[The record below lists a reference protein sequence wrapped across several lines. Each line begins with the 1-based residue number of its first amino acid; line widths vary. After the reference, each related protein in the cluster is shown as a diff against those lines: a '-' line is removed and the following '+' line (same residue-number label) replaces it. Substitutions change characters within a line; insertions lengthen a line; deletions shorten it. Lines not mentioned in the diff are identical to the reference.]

1 MKTPSRT
8 SIVIVLA
15 VIATVS
21 VVIFQGCVT
30 ESGNTTQDDKKFN
43 FNLTIG
49 RSAGE
54 PEEFVEFKDEKNAKL
69 RFDEALRNLHAH
81 GSYHIHYK
89 KDDLPST
96 QVDND
101 YHPPTISLKTDKVTT
116 SELAK
121 NEPIGDPNVTKVAQS
136 NNAADIEKVLST
148 LKSSP

>member
-30 ESGNTTQDDKKFN
+30 ESGGTTQDDKKFA
-43 FNLTIG
+43 FNLAIG
-49 RSAGE
+49 KYAREA
-54 PEEFVEFKDEKNAKL
+54 EEFVEFKNEKNAKP
-69 RFDEALRNLHAH
+69 RFDEALRTLH

-89 KDDLPST
+89 KDDLPDT
-96 QVDND
+96 VVNTD
-101 YHPPTISLKTDKVTT
+101 YHPPRVSLKTDKVTT

>member
-8 SIVIVLA
+8 VIFTVL
-15 VIATVS
+15 VLIAIVS
-21 VVIFQGCVT
+21 VVVFQACAT
-30 ESGNTTQDDKKFN
+30 QSGNTTQDDKKFN

-49 RSAGE
+49 KSARE
-54 PEEFVEFKDEKNAKL
+54 SEEFVEFKDEKNAKP
-69 RFDEALRNLHAH
+69 RFDEALRNLH

-89 KDDLPST
+89 KDDLPGT

-101 YHPPTISLKTDKVTT
+101 YHPPRVSLKTDKVTT

-121 NEPIGDPNVTKVAQS
+121 NEPIGDPNVTRRVQS
-136 NNAADIEKVLST
+136 NNAADIQNVLST

>member
-15 VIATVS
+15 VIAIVS

-30 ESGNTTQDDKKFN
+30 GSGNTTQDDKNFK

-49 RSAGE
+49 NSTG
-54 PEEFVEFKDEKNAKL
+54 EFVEFKNEKNAKPQ
-69 RFDEALRNLHAH
+69 FDEALRNLH

-89 KDDLPST
+89 KDDLPDT
-96 QVDND
+96 VVNTD
-101 YHPPTISLKTDKVTT
+101 YHPPRVSLKTDKVTT

-121 NEPIGDPNVTKVAQS
+121 NEPPGDPNITQKVSSNDPAEITKIL
-136 NNAADIEKVLST
+136 DT
-148 LKSSP
+148 LQNSP